1 MSADAIRALTERANV
16 GAPVG
21 EIDRELSRLLPDAAR
36 DADEAAVD
44 VALREMGRLRGY
56 GGIVAAAARTVA
68 RLRKEA
74 RKVKRSDPGGVDGAP
89 EGFCIASDMGGD
101 EMIAGAWAQLQP
113 REGEN
118 PPLYRQPGR
127 LVQVM
132 NDGEMVTVDGDGLRA
147 LLAHRCAWH
156 KWVTAPDGGGGWKRI
171 AFPPQDLTSAM
182 SSAAMVAVADLPG
195 LDAVVRAPY
204 VAADGEV
211 VTRPG
216 YTTHDRTLLLPHALD
231 VRRMPL
237 AQAVE
242 VLRDWLA
249 DFPFIDEA
257 GFTHAVGV
265 ALTPLVRR
273 MINGPV
279 PPVLIEAPKP
289 RTGKTLLAQALCTPA
304 MGWPGLQN
312 WPTQPEEQEKTVFA
326 SVLKAHAA
334 TILDNIKG
342 RVDSPSLEGVTTA
355 YPTWRGRPLGTSEE
369 REVPHLT
376 QWVLT
381 SNNGQFPEDMI
392 GRLVTIRLD
401 RKVERPDL
409 VDTSKFRHPRIK
421 DFTEANRGRILSAL
435 LSLVKAWTQAG
446 RPAPSC
452 PAKGSFE
459 AWREVVGGILQYAG
473 LDGFLAGASA
483 SRAEMDEWRALVAMW
498 AAAHGTARIR
508 LGKLIEICD
517 EKDLVQNDLGGGGD
531 HARLIRL
538 GAAVKARTDQVFDV
552 DRGLV
557 LEAMGEPGEAPDAT
571 LDRCRYAGE
580 LGGARPPLIG
590 MWRIA
595 VPRTIAGAKMYYLER
610 VE

>member
-1 MSADAIRALTERANV
+1 MSADAIRALTERASA

-21 EIDRELSRLLPDAAR
+21 EIDQELSRLLPGAAR
-36 DADEAAVD
+36 DGDEAAVD
-44 VALREMGRLRGY
+44 VALRELGRLRGY
-56 GGIVAAAARTVA
+56 GAVGAAAARTVA
-68 RLRKEA
+68 RLRKDA
-74 RKVKRSDPGGVDGAP
+74 RKAKRSDAGVDGDAP
-89 EGFCIASDMGGD
+89 EGFCITSDMGGD

-156 KWVTAPDGGGGWKRI
+156 RWASSPDGGGGWKRI
-171 AFPPQDLTSAM
+171 AFPPPDLTSAM

-204 VAADGEV
+204 VAAGGVV

-216 YTTHDRTLLLPHALD
+216 YTPHDRTLLLPHSFD
-231 VRRMPL
+231 VRRVPV

-249 DFPFIDEA
+249 DFPFIDDA
-257 GFTHAVGV
+257 GFTHAVGT

-304 MGWPGLQN
+304 MGWPGVQS
-312 WPTQPEEQEKTVFA
+312 WPSQPEEQDKTIFA

-342 RVDSPSLEGVTTA
+342 RVDSQCLEGVTTA

-381 SNNGQFPEDMI
+381 SNNGSFPEDMI

-401 RKVERPDL
+401 RKVERPEL

-421 DFTEANRGRILSAL
+421 EFTEANRGRILSAL
-435 LSLVKAWTQAG
+435 LSLVEAWTKAG

-459 AWREVVGGILQYAG
+459 AWREVVGGILQHAG
-473 LDGFLAGASA
+473 LGGFLVGASA
-483 SRAEMDEWRALVAMW
+483 SRAEMDEWRSLVAMW
-498 AAAHGTARIR
+498 AAQHGTARIR
-508 LGKLIEICD
+508 LGKLMEICD
-517 EKDLVQNDLGGGGD
+517 EKDLVQADLGGSGD

-538 GAAVKARTDQVFDV
+538 GAAVKARTDQVFDI
-552 DRGLV
+552 DRALV
-557 LEAMGEPGEAPDAT
+557 LEAMGEPGESPDT
-571 LDRCRYAGE
+571 TIERCCYAGE
-580 LGGARPPLIG
+580 VGGQRHLLIG
-590 MWRIA
+590 MWKIA
-595 VPRTIAGAKMYYLER
+595 APRTIAGAKMYYLER
-610 VE
+610 VG